1 MTFLRELFKT
11 IQVLAAC
18 QAEIGNLCDFQPLF
32 STGRESQPR
41 GAPIP
46 TRFATAQRSNNRT
59 PTNRRG
65 ALSSC
70 HAQIHLQWLGFGV
83 RPALTS
89 RLIDRNQTLGLRSVV
104 PLASSSPVVSRSFPI
119 LTRPKPPNHAEVRS
133 STSLAYSEYRISM
146 QQATAV
152 NRIQQLRAQ
161 PQPRSE
167 YQPPLVPTTRELWRS
182 CGTPKL
188 RWLPQND
195 LHGLHR
201 KRSTLHNIV
210 GLFS

>member
-1 MTFLRELFKT
+1 MSS
-11 IQVLAAC
+11 
-18 QAEIGNLCDFQPLF
+18 GNLEFVRFPATF

-133 STSLAYSEYRISM
+133 STSLAYSEYRIST

-161 PQPRSE
+161 PQPS
-167 YQPPLVPTTRELWRS
+167 
-182 CGTPKL
+182 
-188 RWLPQND
+188 
-195 LHGLHR
+195 
-201 KRSTLHNIV
+201 
-210 GLFS
+210 